1 MYIKSYI
8 LIGFIVCC
16 MNQIHAQ
23 HAAEINNAY
32 RTLILETYKAPHVRK
47 TGDLLPASPPFD
59 DPKKSAKPNI
69 ILVKILLSNNK
80 LVKADIETIFR
91 DQVMQ
96 ASVPDFFLSVNK
108 DLMRQ
113 RIIDT
118 AETILSSNQF
128 YVVGTYTITS
138 VFLPKNQNKSVN
150 VVYFEVIRTGRNKRN
165 YPRTQIVKMEKRQ
178 GVWRIAQTETTDMS

>member
-1 MYIKSYI
+1 M
-8 LIGFIVCC
+8 CC

-47 TGDLLPASPPFD
+47 TGDLLPAPPPFD
-59 DPKKSAKPNI
+59 DAKKSTKPNI

-165 YPRTQIVKMEKRQ
+165 YPWTQIVKMEKRQ
-178 GVWRIAQTETTDMS
+178 GGWRIAQTETTDMS